1 MQTDSTSAARGLSR
15 AILFIERIAGA
26 LLGLVTILIV
36 ASAIG
41 RYGFA
46 RPLPDA
52 FDVSR
57 LLLGVAIGW
66 GMASLGF
73 HGTHI
78 KVDLLAQAVG
88 RSTRRWINGFAW
100 AVLAGFTALLCWK
113 IWGRVMSA
121 MNGGDATMDLRL
133 PHWPFFL
140 AIWVGLMAALFTTLV
155 RLWLIG
161 RQGTDLGEFDG
172 IDEQLLED
180 QKP

>member
-1 MQTDSTSAARGLSR
+1 MTDKSTSRRPVGRL
-15 AILFIERIAGA
+15 ITFVERVAGTI
-26 LLGLVTILIV
+26 LGLVTILIV

-52 FDVSR
+52 FDLSR
-57 LLLGVAIGW
+57 LILGVAIAW
-66 GMASLGF
+66 GMASVAW

-88 RSTRRWINGFAW
+88 PGARRLINALAW
-100 AVLAGFTALLCWK
+100 AILLAFTAALVWK
-113 IWGRVMSA
+113 VGQRTLAAMS
-121 MNGGDATMDLRL
+121 GGDATMDLRL

-140 AIWVGLMAALFTTLV
+140 AIWLGMLAALLTTAL
-155 RLWLIG
+155 RLWRIL
-161 RQGTDLGEFDG
+161 RHGTDLGEFDG

-180 QKP
+180 QKQ

>member
-1 MQTDSTSAARGLSR
+1 
-15 AILFIERIAGA
+15 
-26 LLGLVTILIV
+26 
-36 ASAIG
+36 
-41 RYGFA
+41 
-46 RPLPDA
+46 
-52 FDVSR
+52 
-57 LLLGVAIGW
+57 
-66 GMASLGF
+66 MASLGF

-100 AVLAGFTALLCWK
+100 AVLAAFTALLCWK

-161 RQGTDLGEFDG
+161 RQGTDLWEFDG